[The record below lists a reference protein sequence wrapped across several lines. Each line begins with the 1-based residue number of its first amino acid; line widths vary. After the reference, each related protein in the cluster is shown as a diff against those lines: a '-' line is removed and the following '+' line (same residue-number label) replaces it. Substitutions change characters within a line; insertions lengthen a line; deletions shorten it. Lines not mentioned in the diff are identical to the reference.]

1 MHAKS
6 SSKVHIVLSV
16 LLSFDEMAKYAL
28 YDKLGMAITMDLH
41 HAAEI
46 QNLLRRKKAYH
57 EFWYRNKGRKK
68 HTFWKVFI
76 FMSCTSLIYHIQATK
91 FIIPNNLPSISNQE
105 VGQTLNNPITNRDA
119 SHNICKRADAHGI
132 KHVYIEFRNF
142 ISAVDAL
149 RKLSSHIIKLGPN
162 QIQVSKYNRGNR

>member
-16 LLSFDEMAKYAL
+16 LLSFDEIAKYAR

-57 EFWYRNKGRKK
+57 EFWYRNKYMDGLFSSQAVRNTLSGR
-68 HTFWKVFI
+68 FSF
-76 FMSCTSLIYHIQATK
+76 S
-91 FIIPNNLPSISNQE
+91 
-105 VGQTLNNPITNRDA
+105 
-119 SHNICKRADAHGI
+119 
-132 KHVYIEFRNF
+132 
-142 ISAVDAL
+142 
-149 RKLSSHIIKLGPN
+149 
-162 QIQVSKYNRGNR
+162 